1 MRIIY
6 RKNQDEDLTI
16 EEAKTF
22 ECCKDLT
29 DEQISELLETIRAFT
44 EIVYYT
50 FAQNNE
56 QQDKG
61 EDESSYRIAS

>member
-1 MRIIY
+1 MKIIHM
-6 RKNQDEDLTI
+6 KNQEEDLTI

-22 ECCKDLT
+22 ECCNDLT

-44 EIVYYT
+44 EIAYYT

-56 QQDKG
+56 QQEKG
-61 EDESSYRIAS
+61 EEESSYRIAS